1 MTADMKEQYLQ
12 NVLRRAGELALLDRA
27 AAVMPDR
34 ASAGKWILAA
44 ALGLISLLYPAVS
57 AAQVLTQLI

>member
-1 MTADMKEQYLQ
+1 MKEQYLQ

>member
-1 MTADMKEQYLQ
+1 MKETYLQ
-12 NVLRRAGELALLDRA
+12 DVLRRAGELAVLDRA

-34 ASAGKWILAA
+34 VSAGKWILAA
-44 ALGLISLLYPAVS
+44 ALGVVSILYPAVS

>member
-1 MTADMKEQYLQ
+1 MKEQYLQ
-12 NVLRRAGELALLDRA
+12 NVLRRAGELALLDQA

-44 ALGLISLLYPAVS
+44 ALGLISLLYPAMS
-57 AAQVLTQLI
+57 AAQALTQLI

>member
-1 MTADMKEQYLQ
+1 MKETYLQ
-12 NVLRRAGELALLDRA
+12 DVLRRAGELAVLDRA

-34 ASAGKWILAA
+34 VSAGKWILAA
-44 ALGLISLLYPAVS
+44 ALGVVSILYPVVS

>member
-1 MTADMKEQYLQ
+1 MKEQYLQ
-12 NVLRRAGELALLDRA
+12 NVLRRADELALLDQA

-57 AAQVLTQLI
+57 AAQVLTQLM

>member
-1 MTADMKEQYLQ
+1 MKETYLQ
-12 NVLRRAGELALLDRA
+12 DVLRRAGELALLDKA

-34 ASAGKWILAA
+34 TSIGKWILAA

-57 AAQVLTQLI
+57 AAQAFTLLM

>member
-1 MTADMKEQYLQ
+1 MKEQYLQ

-34 ASAGKWILAA
+34 ASIGKWILAG

-57 AAQVLTQLI
+57 TAQFLTQLI

>member
-1 MTADMKEQYLQ
+1 MKEQYLQ

-57 AAQVLTQLI
+57 AAQVLTQLM

>member
-1 MTADMKEQYLQ
+1 MKETYLQ
-12 NVLRRAGELALLDRA
+12 DVLRRAGEIALLDRA
-27 AAVMPDR
+27 AAVLPER

-44 ALGLISLLYPAVS
+44 ALGIFSVLYPAVS

>member
-1 MTADMKEQYLQ
+1 MKEQYLQ
-12 NVLRRAGELALLDRA
+12 NVLRRAGELALLDQA

-44 ALGLISLLYPAVS
+44 ALGLISLLYPAMS
-57 AAQVLTQLI
+57 AAQTLTQLI

>member
-1 MTADMKEQYLQ
+1 MKEQYLQ
-12 NVLRRAGELALLDRA
+12 NVLRRAGELALLDQA

-57 AAQVLTQLI
+57 TAQAFTLLM

>member
-1 MTADMKEQYLQ
+1 MKEQYLQ
-12 NVLRRAGELALLDRA
+12 NVLRRAGELALLDKA

-44 ALGLISLLYPAVS
+44 ALGLISLLYPAMS
-57 AAQVLTQLI
+57 AAQTLTQLI